1 MDLSVLA
8 EPAHT
13 GGYFLA
19 GIIVIFTGLFIYWI
33 SLVIRARR
41 LKKDEDIL
49 EDLEKED
56 QDKDQDKNHPEL

>member
-13 GGYFLA
+13 GDYFLA
-19 GIIVIFTGLFIYWI
+19 GIIVIFTGLFIYWV

-41 LKKDEDIL
+41 LKKDEDL
-49 EDLEKED
+49 LNDLEN
-56 QDKDQDKNHPEL
+56 KDQEKNHPVS